1 MADEEKIQKQMEF
14 IIEQQA
20 QFTVD
25 IQQLREGIQ
34 QLHEVQANT
43 ENLLGRLAAA
53 TTAGFKEL
61 TEKVS
66 SVIDAQIKTEEN
78 VSSLA
83 QRMTELAESQAH
95 TDQRLNVIIDII
107 REGRNGQTQN

>member
-1 MADEEKIQKQMEF
+1 MADEEKMRRQIEF

-20 QFTVD
+20 QFAANLHKVD
-25 IQQLREGIQ
+25 ERVSKVED
-34 QLHEVQANT
+34 
-43 ENLLGRLAAA
+43 LLGRLAVA

-66 SVIDAQIKTEEN
+66 AVIDAQIRTEEN

-83 QRMTELAESQAH
+83 KQVSSLAEAQAH

-107 REGRNGQTQN
+107 SDGRNGRSQN